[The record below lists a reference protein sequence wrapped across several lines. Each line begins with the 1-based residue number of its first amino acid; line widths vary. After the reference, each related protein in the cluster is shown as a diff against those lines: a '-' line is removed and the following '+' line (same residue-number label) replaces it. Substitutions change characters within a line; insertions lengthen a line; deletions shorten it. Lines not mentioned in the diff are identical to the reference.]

1 MIYEWKT
8 NWFKTDANVAGKV
21 FDELDKSV
29 GLTAKTVVNASR
41 AKDAPLHN
49 EFEWDDAVA
58 GEKYREQQARVM
70 INNLVVRVEDKPEA
84 VPTRAYVM
92 VSNDSVQ
99 YENIT
104 VVLSDEDKT
113 KKLLDNAMKELTW
126 FEKKY
131 AELEALAGVFQEIE
145 KLRESA

>member
-70 INNLVVRVEDKPEA
+70 ISNLVVRIDESPDS
-84 VPTRAYVM
+84 VPTRAYVT
-92 VSNDSVQ
+92 VEKDSAQ
-99 YENIT
+99 YEDIT
-104 VVLSDEDKT
+104 VVLSNEDKT
-113 KKLLDNAMKELTW
+113 EKLLRNAMKELSW
-126 FEKKY
+126 FERKY
-131 AELEALAGVFQEIE
+131 SELEALAGVFSEIK
-145 KLRESA
+145 KLREIA